1 MFGAGVQLIQ
11 VKMNEYTGQE
21 VKLNCDEVS
30 SHIKFLQGKVLT
42 IIEASVDGDKLKAV
56 KDLVKG
62 VFSDQLTYV
71 LQQCLPELPIVHP
84 DSLESRGI
92 DTLKLAAEAETV

>member
-1 MFGAGVQLIQ
+1 MENNYRG
-11 VKMNEYTGQE
+11 KE
-21 VKLNCDEVS
+21 VKLDCSQVS

-42 IIEASVDGDKLKAV
+42 IIEASVDDSKLKAV

-71 LQQCLPELPIVHP
+71 LQQCLPELPIVNA

-92 DTLKLAAEAETV
+92 DTLKLASEAEAI

>member
-1 MFGAGVQLIQ
+1 MKNQYVG
-11 VKMNEYTGQE
+11 KE
-21 VKLNCDEVS
+21 VKLNCDQVS

-42 IIEASVDGDKLKAV
+42 IIEASVDEGKLKAV

-84 DSLESRGI
+84 DLLESQGM
-92 DTLKLAAEAETV
+92 DVLKLSSEAEAV